1 MRNYPLIIKNIIRS
15 QYRKILYGLLSI
27 GYDENFFYNK
37 QKSTLKA
44 LGINL
49 KSAELR
55 LESYINEYKIKKYPS
70 SWHWLFAAGLSE
82 NKKIKNILEIGTHRG
97 EFTHFLADV
106 FPHSKITT
114 IELPDDNPIFLSSYS
129 RTKGSKLEKQLKA
142 RNKLLRSK
150 SNIKFIQKNSIN
162 LTFFNEKYDFI
173 WVDGAHGYPVVSIDI
188 ANSIRLI
195 NSGGFIAFDDVRV
208 NNVFH
213 ESSLYSSNG
222 SWDTLKEFINDGSID
237 VTLLNKRTKSPR
249 SHKLINKYI
258 AVAKLNN

>member
-1 MRNYPLIIKNIIRS
+1 MRNYSLILKNIIRS
-15 QYRKILYGLLSI
+15 QYTKFLYGLLSI
-27 GYDENFFYNK
+27 GYDEEFFYQK
-37 QKSTLKA
+37 QKSTLDS

-49 KSAELR
+49 NSAELR
-55 LESYINEYKIKKYPS
+55 LASYIKEYKIKNYPS
-70 SWHWLFAAGLSE
+70 SWHWLLAAGLSE
-82 NKKIKNILEIGTHRG
+82 NKNIKNILEIGTHRG

-106 FPHSKITT
+106 FPHSKVTT

-129 RTKGSKLEKQLKA
+129 RTKGSKLEKQILS

-162 LTFFNEKYDFI
+162 LTFCNEKYDFI

-195 NSGGFIAFDDVRV
+195 NSGGFIAFDDVRI
-208 NNVFH
+208 NNVIQ

-222 SWDTLKEFINDGSID
+222 SWDTLKEFRNDGSINL
-237 VTLLNKRTKSPR
+237 TLLNKRTKSPR
-249 SHKLINKYI
+249 SHSLINKYI
-258 AVAKLNN
+258 AVAQLNN